1 LALCSGLLPLFS
13 FPKVPAKILSNI
25 DISGFSVVVL
35 VAADGCLLL
44 SAEFLFFKTQN
55 LNPLQ
60 ASLLVPLLNEV
71 VRGGLGVSAL
81 GLSALGLTALGL
93 SLNLSKTEALS
104 PPPPSDDPLD
114 DRKGCFGFEGFSGT
128 TLDLVGG
135 AEVTIMVSP
144 SRVKEFGLFILW
156 IGAGASLGFG
166 FSVRMPCS
174 SANSVFTRHNGSFKA
189 THGFTAC

>member
-1 LALCSGLLPLFS
+1 M
-13 FPKVPAKILSNI
+13 
-25 DISGFSVVVL
+25 VL

-71 VRGGLGVSAL
+71 VRGVLGVSAL
-81 GLSALGLTALGL
+81 GLSALGLSTLGLTALGL

-144 SRVKEFGLFILW
+144 KIKIICVIYLYLVNR
-156 IGAGASLGFG
+156 
-166 FSVRMPCS
+166 
-174 SANSVFTRHNGSFKA
+174 
-189 THGFTAC
+189 